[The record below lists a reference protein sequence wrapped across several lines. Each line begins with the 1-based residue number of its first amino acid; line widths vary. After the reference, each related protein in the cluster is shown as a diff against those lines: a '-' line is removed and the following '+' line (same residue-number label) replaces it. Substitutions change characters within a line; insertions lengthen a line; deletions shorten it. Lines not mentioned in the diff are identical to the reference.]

1 METYNKRTWLNS
13 EDSHYTGSVCCHDG
27 VVSNRGKPAE
37 RYTFLE
43 IASCHTKARI
53 HTDDNLTLTDY
64 IDKLKLLRSE
74 IDAFITHLEH
84 ESN

>member
-1 METYNKRTWLNS
+1 MSYNKRTWLNS

-53 HTDDNLTLTDY
+53 HTDDNLTLDEY
-64 IDKLKLLRSE
+64 IIKLELLNFE
-74 IDAFITHLEH
+74 IQQFINHLK
-84 ESN
+84 STNQ